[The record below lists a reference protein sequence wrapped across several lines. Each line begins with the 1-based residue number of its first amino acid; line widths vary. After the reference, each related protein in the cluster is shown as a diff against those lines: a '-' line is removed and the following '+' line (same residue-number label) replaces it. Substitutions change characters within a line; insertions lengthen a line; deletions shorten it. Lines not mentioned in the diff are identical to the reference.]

1 MSLIA
6 FLATFA
12 GAVALAVVF
21 LAVIAR
27 LNRLD
32 DDDPAGPP
40 TILIE
45 APDEPMGD
53 QVDVGAIIRRFGD

>member
-1 MSLIA
+1 MSLAA
-6 FLATFA
+6 FLAILA
-12 GAVALAVVF
+12 AALALAVVF
-21 LAVIAR
+21 LAVVAR

-32 DDDPAGPP
+32 DEPDGPP

-45 APDEPMGD
+45 APDEPLGD